1 MRIKTLTRYKRGAP
15 PPRQL
20 WVAAPLFNG
29 ERNYVW
35 ESTCLGYSANGLTW
49 RQVRLGLIGSDWV

>member
-1 MRIKTLTRYKRGAP
+1 MWIKTLTRYKRGAP

-49 RQVRLGLIGSDWV
+49 RQV

>member
-1 MRIKTLTRYKRGAP
+1 MWIKTLTRYKRGAP